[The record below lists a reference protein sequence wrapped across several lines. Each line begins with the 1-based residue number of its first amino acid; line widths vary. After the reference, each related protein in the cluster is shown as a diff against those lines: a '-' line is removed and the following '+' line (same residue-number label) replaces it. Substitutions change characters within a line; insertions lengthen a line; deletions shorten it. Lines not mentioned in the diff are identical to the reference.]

1 MSEFDF
7 SPALLQLARQ
17 AEEEIR
23 GQFAE
28 IEEISA
34 RNTAKVLK
42 AFSANR
48 VSDACFAG
56 TAGYGYDDL
65 GRDKLE
71 LIYAQIF

>member
-34 RNTAKVLK
+34 
-42 AFSANR
+42 
-48 VSDACFAG
+48 
-56 TAGYGYDDL
+56 
-65 GRDKLE
+65 
-71 LIYAQIF
+71 